1 MNIQTILPIC
11 YIYMLF
17 STIKLCHYT
26 DYPFIR
32 HILFP
37 PTIVPTDNIPILLHM
52 QNTMQYIFPVLSSIK
67 WKVISLQSS
76 MNRFYNNCILSIT
89 PHRFHAV
96 SHRCGD
102 TSFPRSK
109 FFFQRCITH
118 KFIASYAYFSILI
131 LFRSQYNRYIFFS
144 VQKT

>member
-52 QNTMQYIFPVLSSIK
+52 QNTMQYIFPVRSSIK

-76 MNRFYNNCILSIT
+76 MNRFYNNCILRLRNIGSMLSPTVVETQVFPDRSSSSKDVLRIT
-89 PHRFHAV
+89 SP
-96 SHRCGD
+96 
-102 TSFPRSK
+102 
-109 FFFQRCITH
+109 
-118 KFIASYAYFSILI
+118 L
-131 LFRSQYNRYIFFS
+131 
-144 VQKT
+144 

>member
-52 QNTMQYIFPVLSSIK
+52 QNTMQYIFPVRSSIK

-76 MNRFYNNCILSIT
+76 MNRFYNNCILRLRSIGSMLSPT
-89 PHRFHAV
+89 VVETQAFPDRSSSSKDVLRINSLPHMLTFL
-96 SHRCGD
+96 S
-102 TSFPRSK
+102 
-109 FFFQRCITH
+109 
-118 KFIASYAYFSILI
+118 
-131 LFRSQYNRYIFFS
+131 
-144 VQKT
+144 